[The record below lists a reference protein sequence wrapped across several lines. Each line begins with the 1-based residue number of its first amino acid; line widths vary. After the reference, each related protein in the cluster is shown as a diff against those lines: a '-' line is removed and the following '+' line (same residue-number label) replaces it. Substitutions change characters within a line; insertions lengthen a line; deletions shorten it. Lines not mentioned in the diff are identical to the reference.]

1 MASISREIWGYAVLL
16 IILFSI
22 AALAVW
28 QTISFFQ
35 SPDDLT
41 FPVVM
46 WSLTMGFMLIAGA
59 YGLWAMKFSAQ
70 AESRRRIGRFVDA
83 MDYFPDG
90 LIVLDKNGDLVAES
104 AIRVRGNGSVLLV
117 QRGMER
123 ESYSCAPQ
131 CVPSIQLGDGK
142 MFESTAAQITAR
154 NNLATPGAAR

>member
-1 MASISREIWGYAVLL
+1 MTSRATGRRISGRIGVA
-16 IILFSI
+16 
-22 AALAVW
+22 AALLTLSVLGASAADSIVVSLDQAKVARMPANA
-28 QTISFFQ
+28 QTLIVGN
-35 SPDDLT
+35 PAIAD
-41 FPVVM
+41 V
-46 WSLTMGFMLIAGA
+46 TMLKNSGTMVITGKGYGETNLIA
-59 YGLWAMKFSAQ
+59 
-70 AESRRRIGRFVDA
+70 
-83 MDYFPDG
+83 
-90 LIVLDKNGDLVAES
+90 LDKNGDLVAES